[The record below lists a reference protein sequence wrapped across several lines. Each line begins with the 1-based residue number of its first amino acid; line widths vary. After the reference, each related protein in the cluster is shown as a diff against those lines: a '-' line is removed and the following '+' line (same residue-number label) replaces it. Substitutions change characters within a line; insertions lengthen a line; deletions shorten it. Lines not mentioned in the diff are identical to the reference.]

1 VPISPLFMS
10 ETSVGSST
18 LILDPVKADNA
29 DPTKD
34 ADCIVSAQ
42 NLQTALAG
50 VTLISDPATAQ
61 RIGEAQTVFNRTL
74 IVTIMRSGCSD
85 DVLADRCLE
94 INTIGGVNIGPLLA
108 QATRLL
114 KSWSLKK
121 KE

>member
-1 VPISPLFMS
+1 MS
-10 ETSVGSST
+10 ESSVGSST

-34 ADCIVSAQ
+34 AECIASAQ
-42 NLQTALAG
+42 NLQAALAG

-61 RIGEAQTVFNRTL
+61 RIGEAQAVFNRTL
-74 IVTIMRSGCSD
+74 IVTIMRSGCGD
-85 DVLADRCLE
+85 EVMADRCLQ
-94 INTIGGVNIGPLLA
+94 IDRVGDVNVGPLLA

>member
-1 VPISPLFMS
+1 MS
-10 ETSVGSST
+10 ETSVGNTT
-18 LILDPVKADNA
+18 LALDPVETDNA

-34 ADCIVSAQ
+34 AECIASAR
-42 NLQTALAG
+42 NLQAALAG
-50 VTLISDPATAQ
+50 VTLICDPATAQ
-61 RIGEAQTVFNRTL
+61 RIGETQTAFNRTL